1 MANRVALD
9 RAGARKTPSSYDAND
24 RGAVRSAGS
33 CLESTSAG
41 PRGAL
46 NTWRVSDRRTKWAL
60 YPGGTTRARHSG
72 DPRRV
77 SETVSSRATGRPL
90 ACTRLPALLGV
101 WKAAWDGRPPQ
112 AEGLPHANHSTAS
125 GVGLFCYDL
134 WLSAPDSAV

>member
-9 RAGARKTPSSYDAND
+9 RAGARKTPSAYDAND

-33 CLESTSAG
+33 CLERTSAG

-46 NTWRVSDRRTKWAL
+46 NTWRVSDRRTQWAL

-90 ACTRLPALLGV
+90 PARGAQPRSEFGRRL
-101 WKAAWDGRPPQ
+101 GRPPQ
-112 AEGLPHANHSTAS
+112 AEGLPQANHSTAS
-125 GVGLFCYDL
+125 GAGLFCYDL